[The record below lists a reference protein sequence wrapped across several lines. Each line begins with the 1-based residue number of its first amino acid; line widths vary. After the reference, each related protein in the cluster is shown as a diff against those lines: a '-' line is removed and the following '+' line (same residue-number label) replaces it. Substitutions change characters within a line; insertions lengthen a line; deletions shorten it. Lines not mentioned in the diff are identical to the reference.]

1 MPFTA
6 ALLIQMLAGVALAV
20 VLAWLG
26 VFVVM
31 KRMSFIADGIA
42 HVSLAGVAIGF
53 LFHLQPLFSAL
64 VFSLAVGVL
73 IYYLERK
80 TTLPVDTI
88 ITLLFTASL
97 AVGILLMHR
106 AGGGELEAL
115 EEVLFGDLGQVAV
128 WQLQLIVALAAAI
141 AGVLAQITRPLALLV
156 FDRATAYVAGVPIAR
171 LELLLYLILV
181 ITIVLGINLFGV
193 LLVSALMVI
202 PASAAKLVSRSFHGA
217 IALAMVFGGLIVLA
231 GLPIALAFDLPS
243 GSVVVISGVILFT
256 FMMGVHRFAYVRRR
270 SPPLPPP

>member
-1 MPFTA
+1 MM
-6 ALLIQMLAGVALAV
+6 QMLAGVALAV

-53 LFHLQPLFSAL
+53 LFQLQPLLSAL

-106 AGGGELEAL
+106 TGGGELEAL

-128 WQLQLIVALAAAI
+128 WQLQLTVAFAALIGSILAR
-141 AGVLAQITRPLALLV
+141 ITRPLALLV
-156 FDRATAYVAGVPIAR
+156 FDRATAHVAGIPIAR

-181 ITIVLGINLFGV
+181 VTIVLGINLFGV

-217 IALAMVFGGLIVLA
+217 VAMAMVFAALIVLA
-231 GLPIALAFDLPS
+231 GLPISLAYDLPS

-270 SPPLPPP
+270 PSPLPPP